1 MGDRALDARTVA
13 ITAVMIAVVAA
24 FTMFIRVPI
33 PATGGYVNLSD
44 VAVFFVAFTFG
55 PVPALVAGGVGA
67 GLADVLG
74 GFAEF
79 AWLSFLA
86 HGLEG
91 LLAGY
96 VARRGLGPAATLVAW
111 AVGAAAMLLGY
122 FLGETLV
129 MTGVGAALGEV
140 PFNALQVVVGGV
152 LGVALTVA
160 VRRAYPPIVQMGQ
173 PRTVRFEGP

>member
-96 VARRGLGPAATLVAW
+96 VARRGFGPAATLVAW

-122 FLGETLV
+122 FLGETRV

>member
-13 ITAVMIAVVAA
+13 VTAVMIAIVTA

-44 VAVFFVAFTFG
+44 VAIFFVAFTFG

-79 AWLSFLA
+79 AWLSFIA

-91 LLAGY
+91 LLAGL
-96 VARRGLGPAATLVAW
+96 VGRRGAGPAWTVVAW
-111 AVGAAAMLLGY
+111 AAGAAAMVLGY
-122 FLGETLV
+122 FLGESLV
-129 MTGVGAALGEV
+129 MTGIGPALGEL
-140 PFNALQVVVGGV
+140 PFNAVQVVVGGL
-152 LGVALTVA
+152 LGYALAAA
-160 VRRAYPPIVQMGQ
+160 VRRAYPPIVQMSQ
-173 PRTVRFEGP
+173 PRTVHYEGP